1 MGCVQQAGNCYQK
14 RQDKMAQAPHLSGT
28 NDAVSL
34 NLKSSV
40 KITQYF
46 SFNTPR
52 SIPDLWVGKFFKFM
66 FG

>member
-1 MGCVQQAGNCYQK
+1 
-14 RQDKMAQAPHLSGT
+14 MAQAPHLSGT